1 MKTFW
6 FSLSVMLVMIGAILA
21 NATYVKHIT
30 GEIYDDL
37 QELPPCAQ
45 ASEEAQEILEQWNDK
60 EHFLQLSI
68 SSTDMTETKNYLS
81 ELCVAARLNDEEAF
95 EQARAL
101 CLLGLSRIRD
111 LERFSLFHIL

>member
-6 FSLSVMLVMIGAILA
+6 VSLGAMLLLIGAILA
-21 NATYVKHIT
+21 NAVCVRRIT
-30 GEIYDDL
+30 GEMFDGL
-37 QELPPCAQ
+37 QALPSCAQ
-45 ASEEAQEILEQWNDK
+45 ASEEAQDILKQWKDR
-60 EHFLQLSI
+60 EHFLQLSV
-68 SSTDMTETKNYLS
+68 SSTDMTEVGNHLS
-81 ELCVAARLNDEEAF
+81 ELCVAAQLKDEEAF